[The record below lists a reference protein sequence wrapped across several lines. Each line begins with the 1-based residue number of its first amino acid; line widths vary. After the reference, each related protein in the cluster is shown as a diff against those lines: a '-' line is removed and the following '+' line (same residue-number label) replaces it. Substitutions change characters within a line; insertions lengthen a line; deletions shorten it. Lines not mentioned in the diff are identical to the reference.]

1 MRHAFKRGLNVLIGI
16 TSNKFLGL
24 IVKHVTKQDVHLLR
38 TLWIMIIRML
48 LQKIFHPIVHGD

>member
-1 MRHAFKRGLNVLIGI
+1 MRDAFKRGLNVLISI
-16 TSNKFLGL
+16 TSNKVLGL
-24 IVKHVTKQDVHLLR
+24 IVKHVTKQDMHLLR